1 MQIPQR
7 QESLTPPDEIND
19 DRNAPSGSRKKRV
32 LSALT
37 ASIKRRNRPSE
48 SSSKGIHQTVPA
60 AVATITEDE
69 DIGDNTSTQK
79 ANQSQTQSWLRVD
92 PSGAI
97 QTSTGNET

>member
-37 ASIKRRNRPSE
+37 ASIKRPSE
-48 SSSKGIHQTVPA
+48 SSSKGIQQTVPA

-92 PSGAI
+92 PSK
-97 QTSTGNET
+97 T